1 MRDWF
6 FHFYLMNNAALL
18 TLVVGYTLVGL
29 IVGFMW
35 GHARAT
41 REYDRSIDSD
51 REYWRSYYSHPS
63 NR

>member
-29 IVGFMW
+29 IGGFIY
-35 GHARAT
+35 GHTRAT
-41 REYDRSIDSD
+41 REYERERSM
-51 REYWRSYYSHPS
+51 RNHPS
-63 NR
+63 NQR